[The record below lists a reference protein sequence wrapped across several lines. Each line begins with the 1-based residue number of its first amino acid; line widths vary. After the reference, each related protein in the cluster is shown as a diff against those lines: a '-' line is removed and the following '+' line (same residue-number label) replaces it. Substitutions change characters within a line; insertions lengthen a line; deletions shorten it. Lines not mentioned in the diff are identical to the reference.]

1 MEGSENIKLGLL
13 TVNSLYRSE
22 AKLVSAGIDL
32 YFRDPHGDL
41 VGFFDNQAT
50 QRPDLIT
57 IAKTQCNVAPQDM
70 IIIDD
75 SLIGAEMAK
84 KRQIQSVLVANW

>member
-1 MEGSENIKLGLL
+1 M
-13 TVNSLYRSE
+13 NSLYRSE

-57 IAKTQCNVAPQDM
+57 IAKTQCNVAPAK
-70 IIIDD
+70 ILAFVFIGKKKIDKP
-75 SLIGAEMAK
+75 SSKMT
-84 KRQIQSVLVANW
+84 